1 MSARSFLTVITDI
14 LIDKTKIPE
23 LPMDKLNA
31 SEKKGPFIEA
41 EIPTKVLLKI
51 ARLQTLLYR
60 EHQNGTPPDLEE
72 IEKIAFETGSDPIQA
87 MNNALKVSRDAKERI
102 EFLERLIIE
111 VVRENFPKER
121 EVFDVSY
128 VAHLQGKIVRLRN
141 KGEVLPG

>member
-14 LIDKTKIPE
+14 LIDKTEIPE
-23 LPMDKLNA
+23 LPMNKLIA
-31 SEKKGPFIEA
+31 SEKEGSVVEVAIRREVF
-41 EIPTKVLLKI
+41 LKM

-60 EHQNGTPPDLEE
+60 EYQNGTPPDLKE
-72 IEKIAFETGSDPIQA
+72 IEQIAFETGSNPIQA

-102 EFLERLIIE
+102 AFLERLIIE

-141 KGEVLPG
+141 KDEILPG